1 MPLENILQALEA
13 EAERQVAEIEQAA
26 RDEIERIR
34 AQAQTKAA
42 AVRQKHMA
50 AIQSP
55 LQAERAR
62 ILNQA
67 KLEALR
73 VVMGT
78 RETLI
83 ASALEAAARCLAS
96 LPTTQAYAGL
106 LQRLAQEAVN
116 VLGASSRL
124 RLRVQSC
131 DVELMSR
138 IVQETGLPAT
148 VEGGLE
154 SEASLWGSLGG
165 LIATTPDARIS
176 LVNTLD
182 ARLGRVAS
190 LYRGQIAEMVLGD
203 GQEG

>member
-1 MPLENILQALEA
+1 MPLQNILQALEA

-26 RDEIERIR
+26 RDEAKHIR
-34 AQAQTKAA
+34 AHARTKAA
-42 AVRQKHMA
+42 DVRQEHMA

-55 LQAERAR
+55 LQVERAR

-83 ASALEAAARCLAS
+83 ASALEEAARCLAS
-96 LPTTQAYAGL
+96 LPTTRAYARL

-116 VLGASSRL
+116 VFGASSRL

-154 SEASLWGSLGG
+154 GEASLWGSLGG
-165 LIATTPDARIS
+165 LIAATPNARIS

-190 LYRGQIAEMVLGD
+190 LYRSQIAEIVLGD
-203 GQEG
+203 RQEG

>member
-1 MPLENILQALEA
+1 
-13 EAERQVAEIEQAA
+13 
-26 RDEIERIR
+26 
-34 AQAQTKAA
+34 
-42 AVRQKHMA
+42 MA
-50 AIQSP
+50 AIQAP

-67 KLEALR
+67 KLGALQ

-83 ASALEAAARCLAS
+83 ASALDAAARCLAALS
-96 LPTTQAYAGL
+96 PTETYAKLLRQLTQ
-106 LQRLAQEAVN
+106 EV
-116 VLGASSRL
+116 VDTLGAHSRL
-124 RLRVQSC
+124 GLRVQNC

-138 IVQETGLPAT
+138 IVREMGLSAT

-154 SEASLWGSLGG
+154 SEASPWGNLGG
-165 LIATTPDARIS
+165 LVATTPDGRIS

-190 LYRGQIAEMVLGD
+190 LYRSQIAEIILGD
-203 GQEG
+203 RQGS